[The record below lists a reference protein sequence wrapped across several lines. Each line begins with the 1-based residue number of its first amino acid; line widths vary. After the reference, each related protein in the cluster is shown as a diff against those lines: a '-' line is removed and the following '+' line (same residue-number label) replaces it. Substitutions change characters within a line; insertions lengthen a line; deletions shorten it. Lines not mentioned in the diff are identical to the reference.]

1 MSTRYSSSSGSDSTF
16 GVAATE
22 APPHRA
28 TRRNNWLLSLTGIC
42 FVFGGALAMQ
52 LRSVQSAQEVK
63 DKQVV
68 KAREAAGVLV
78 VQQRQ
83 SEQLRQ
89 LAARSAQENQ
99 KSRQMIA
106 TLRAELSKSGELSVQ
121 QVKALN
127 IQLSL
132 LQMASGVT
140 AVSGPGIRITM
151 DDNAST
157 PQNADASSFL
167 PGIVHDFD
175 LLQTVN
181 ELRLANAEA
190 ISIKGAGQ
198 TEGTRVTAYT
208 PIRCVGPM
216 IQVEG
221 QPITTPFTIEAI
233 GNPQALDKAVNM
245 AGGILSNL
253 KDESRGPALQIKTE
267 QIDKLTLPA
276 ASSGAPR
283 FRLAKPA
290 S

>member
-1 MSTRYSSSSGSDSTF
+1 
-16 GVAATE
+16 
-22 APPHRA
+22 
-28 TRRNNWLLSLTGIC
+28 
-42 FVFGGALAMQ
+42 
-52 LRSVQSAQEVK
+52 
-63 DKQVV
+63 
-68 KAREAAGVLV
+68 
-78 VQQRQ
+78 
-83 SEQLRQ
+83 
-89 LAARSAQENQ
+89 
-99 KSRQMIA
+99 
-106 TLRAELSKSGELSVQ
+106 
-121 QVKALN
+121 
-127 IQLSL
+127 
-132 LQMASGVT
+132 
-140 AVSGPGIRITM
+140 VSGPGIRITM
-151 DDNAST
+151 DDNASA